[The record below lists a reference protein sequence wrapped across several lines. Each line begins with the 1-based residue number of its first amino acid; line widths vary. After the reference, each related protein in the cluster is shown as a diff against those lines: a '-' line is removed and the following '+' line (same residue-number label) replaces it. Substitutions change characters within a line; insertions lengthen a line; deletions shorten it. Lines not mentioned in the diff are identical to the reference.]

1 MMIRITCPTFGGG
14 YVFATADDPINNNDL
29 YTNFPSPFIIE
40 INDAKNNFE
49 LIHQKKHKVLC
60 D

>member
-1 MMIRITCPTFGGG
+1 MMIRITSPTFGGG
-14 YVFATADDPINNNDL
+14 YVIATADDPNNNDL
-29 YTNFPSPFIIE
+29 YTNFPFPFIIE

-60 D
+60 E